1 MSKREEVLQALFER
15 LSALTEVDVQ
25 RNEVLPLK
33 IPANG
38 LVVLRDGNIG
48 EPLVLLSPPRYL
60 FQHRAEI
67 EVLMQK
73 VSPAD
78 RGSGLDS
85 LLEKIGR
92 LIMVDPTLS
101 GRIDYMHV
109 EPPEFSEEPIEGGIT
124 IKAAIVPIVLEYV
137 SDSNL
142 T

>member
-1 MSKREEVLQALFER
+1 MSKREEVLQALYER
-15 LSALTEVDVQ
+15 LSALTGVDV
-25 RNEVLPLK
+25 RRDEVLPLK
-33 IPANG
+33 IPVNG

-92 LIMVDPTLS
+92 LIIVDPTLS
-101 GRIDYMHV
+101 GRIDYMHA

-124 IKAAIVPIVLEYV
+124 IKAAIVQIVLEYV

-142 T
+142 N

>member
-1 MSKREEVLQALFER
+1 MSKREEVLQALYER
-15 LSALTEVDVQ
+15 LSALTEVNVR

-73 VSPAD
+73 VFPAD

-101 GRIDYMHV
+101 GRIDYMHA

>member
-1 MSKREEVLQALFER
+1 MSKREEVLQALYER
-15 LSALTEVDVQ
+15 LSALTGVDVR

-48 EPLVLLSPPRYL
+48 EPLFLLSPPRYI

-78 RGSGLDS
+78 RGSILDS

-101 GRIDYMHV
+101 GRIDYMHA

>member
-1 MSKREEVLQALFER
+1 MSKREEVLQALYER
-15 LSALTEVDVQ
+15 LSALTGVDVR

-33 IPANG
+33 IPVNG

-73 VSPAD
+73 VFPAD

-101 GRIDYMHV
+101 GRIDYMHA

>member
-1 MSKREEVLQALFER
+1 MSKREEVLQALYER
-15 LSALTEVDVQ
+15 LSALTGVDVR

-101 GRIDYMHV
+101 GRIDYMHA

-142 T
+142 N

>member
-1 MSKREEVLQALFER
+1 MSKREEVLQALYER
-15 LSALTEVDVQ
+15 LSALTGVDVR

-67 EVLMQK
+67 EVLIQK
-73 VSPAD
+73 VSPVD

-101 GRIDYMHV
+101 GRIDYMHA

-142 T
+142 N